1 MKKFTV
7 LLICVLA
14 SFAQLW
20 SQNYAKVW
28 LDKFHFTRGEDIVTH
43 YTGGFGFPK
52 DNMNIA
58 PLGQTITGIPGH
70 YSTTWCYFDNP
81 GAKEGT
87 ATIPG
92 GNMGNA
98 ADGYYWIVYLIDDG
112 YEQGSEYIPCYYGD
126 TPPQNESPVLA
137 LEERTAEY
145 TTITFTDSELWRM
158 LIKEINVDG
167 TALSTDDYS
176 LEAGALYI
184 LKDLTTA
191 KSIKITAWDHPDASI
206 QLDPSSIQNESIAQ
220 NVCFSNNCLQ
230 VINDDALIQSVSIIS
245 LAGVTIES
253 YQVIAGN
260 NQYDLNHLNAGIYFA
275 KVCSKN
281 IKKVIKIVIG
291 R

>member
-7 LLICVLA
+7 FLICALA
-14 SFAQLW
+14 SFAQVW
-20 SQNYAKVW
+20 SQNYAEIW
-28 LDKFHFTRGEDIVTH
+28 LDKFHFARGEDVVVH
-43 YTGGFGFPK
+43 YTGGFGFTK

-126 TPPQNESPVLA
+126 TPPQNESPTLA
-137 LEERTAEY
+137 LEECTAEY
-145 TTITFTDSELWRM
+145 TTVTFTDNELWRM

-167 TALSTDDYS
+167 TPLSTDDYS

-184 LKDLTTA
+184 LKDLTAA
-191 KSIKITAWDHPDASI
+191 KSIKITAWDHPDVTL
-206 QLDPSSIQNESIAQ
+206 QLDATSIQNESITQ
-220 NVCFSNNCLQ
+220 SVRFGNNCLQ
-230 VINDDALIQSVSIIS
+230 VANNDGTIQSVSIIS
-245 LAGVTIES
+245 PAGVTIES
-253 YQVIAGN
+253 HQVGAGN
-260 NQYDLNHLNAGIYFA
+260 NQYDLNHLSTGIYFA
-275 KVCSKN
+275 KVCGKN
-281 IKKVIKIVIG
+281 INKVIKIVIG